1 MAFWIMGIIGLVCL
15 YPMWTSFKQG
25 KIIRGIVWAI
35 LAFFLGVGG
44 FSNTGSGSNS
54 SSSSSSESSSAKSE
68 EKASSKKQANS
79 DKKHKKQAEQGVK
92 DINNKISQEP
102 DLDGLKVSLDKYDT
116 SGQDY
121 DVQVPDSAL
130 GGSDAQLRSICKNV
144 FTIIAH
150 ETGNQN
156 PTVTYYDE
164 SGNQIAETKWDG
176 SIKLDN

>member
-1 MAFWIMGIIGLVCL
+1 MAYWIIAILGIVCL
-15 YPMWTSFKQG
+15 YPAWEDFKQ
-25 KIIRGIVWAI
+25 KKYVRGIVWAI
-35 LAFFLGVGG
+35 VALFLFVGG
-44 FSNTGSGSNS
+44 AGSAMDGS
-54 SSSSSSESSSAKSE
+54 SSSSSSSTESSSSKSSE
-68 EKASSKKQANS
+68 TASSKKQES
-79 DKKHKKQAEQGVK
+79 TDKKHKKQAQKGVD
-92 DINNKISQEP
+92 DINNKIAQEP